1 MKMGGMASHTGEGAN
16 PAVSSVMSNMVPV
29 TSSGGSRCQLWHAE
43 RMTDL
48 STLRLS
54 YTHGELRRADLNA
67 DPAQQFQS
75 WLDAALRSGL
85 REPYAMSLA
94 TADRE
99 GRPSVRTVL
108 LRGIQDGGLTFF
120 TNYESHKGHDL
131 TDNPQAEVLFFWA
144 EHERQVRAYGP
155 VERLSSEDSAA
166 YFHSR
171 PRESQ
176 LAAHAS
182 DPQSAPV
189 SNRAELETR
198 LTALHER
205 FAADQEVPCPEFWG
219 GYRIQVQE
227 WEFWQGRPNRMHDR
241 FRYRRNDAGWHID
254 RLMP

>member
-1 MKMGGMASHTGEGAN
+1 
-16 PAVSSVMSNMVPV
+16 
-29 TSSGGSRCQLWHAE
+29 
-43 RMTDL
+43 MTDL

-54 YTHGELRRADLNA
+54 YTHGELRRAALNA
-67 DPAQQFQS
+67 DPLQQFQD
-75 WLDAALRSGL
+75 WLDAALRAGL

-94 TADRE
+94 TADAG

-108 LRGIQDGGLTFF
+108 LRGARDGGLSFF
-120 TNYESHKGHDL
+120 TNYDSHKGHDL
-131 TDNPQAEVLFFWA
+131 TSNPQAEVLFFWA
-144 EHERQVRAYGP
+144 EHERQVRAYGA
-155 VERLSSEDSAA
+155 VERLSAHDSTA

-189 SNRAELETR
+189 GNRAELETR
-198 LTALHER
+198 LAALHER
-205 FAADQEVPCPEFWG
+205 FPAGQDVPRPEFWG
-219 GYRIQVQE
+219 GYRLRVQE

-241 FRYRRNDAGWHID
+241 FRYTGHESGWQIE

>member
-1 MKMGGMASHTGEGAN
+1 
-16 PAVSSVMSNMVPV
+16 
-29 TSSGGSRCQLWHAE
+29 
-43 RMTDL
+43 MTDL

-54 YTHGELRRADLNA
+54 YIHGELRRADLKA
-67 DPAQQFQS
+67 DPLQQFQS
-75 WLDAALRSGL
+75 WLDTSLEAGL

-94 TADRE
+94 TADQE

-108 LRGIQDGGLTFF
+108 LRGAHGRGLTFF

-131 TDNPQAEVLFFWA
+131 ADNPQAEVLFYWA
-144 EHERQVRAYGP
+144 EHERQVRAYGS
-155 VERLSSEDSAA
+155 VERLSAEDSAA

-189 SNRAELETR
+189 SSRLELETR
-198 LTALHER
+198 LAALQER
-205 FAADQEVPCPEFWG
+205 FPADQDIPCPGFWG

-241 FRYRRNDAGWHID
+241 FRYTRGEAGWEIE